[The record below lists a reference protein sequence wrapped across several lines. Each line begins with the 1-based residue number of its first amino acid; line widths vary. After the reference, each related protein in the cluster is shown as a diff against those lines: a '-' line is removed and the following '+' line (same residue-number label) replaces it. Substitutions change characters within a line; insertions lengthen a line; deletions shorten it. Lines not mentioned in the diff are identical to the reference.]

1 MIRSSKPIEIT
12 FRDTVEVLIDVY
24 PKTAILANNMLESH
38 QIYINRVDN
47 KISSGGEPSEY
58 KITQIQEI
66 DTKSTNH
73 NSYCLF
79 IADTDM
85 GHGYRDTIQIC
96 IENKS
101 KSSNVSS
108 NPLEIKNCG
117 TNLFSFSLGDE
128 FTIWDSF
135 NFKNDTIQIQ
145 VPNSFNTS
153 EAIVY
158 FKHNG
163 KEVILEGKVQKSGE
177 SVDLS
182 DFCNPKEYV
191 LRGFDGEERK
201 FIIEVFNLPI
211 IFVNTPNCVEITSRY
226 EWQENC
232 TFKIRDT
239 DGTIEDYGIAN
250 VKGRGNWSWRVGMK
264 NGKKPLAIKLEN
276 KPKDKTVLGMPGH
289 KRWVLLANPLDYL
302 PNPIG
307 FEITRRATSHWA
319 PRCRYVELFVNGKH
333 SGLYLLC
340 EQIKI
345 DKNRINI
352 KELKKTDIEGEA
364 VTGGYL
370 ISYDD
375 AEEDDDPRFYSQ
387 YYKWPIMIKNPDSDD
402 IAPEQLAYIQGYI
415 NQMEEALF
423 DDDKFESREYA
434 NYMDVDSW
442 IDYYL
447 VEELWGAYELGRPR
461 SVWMYKDRNG
471 KMTAGPG
478 WDFEQNYFS
487 TQELLCKNVFYYQR
501 LFQDPVFVNQT
512 KKRWKYFYDSLY
524 GGNGFNDIE
533 QFIDSLYNAIKYSAA
548 RDRKMVPSE
557 HNYYLPQPE
566 STLDLEYKVI
576 KEGMKKK
583 IDWLSSQIGS
593 W

>member
-1 MIRSSKPIEIT
+1 MRGIGI
-12 FRDTVEVLIDVY
+12 VLF
-24 PKTAILANNMLESH
+24 LL
-38 QIYINRVDN
+38 
-47 KISSGGEPSEY
+47 
-58 KITQIQEI
+58 
-66 DTKSTNH
+66 
-73 NSYCLF
+73 LF
-79 IADTDM
+79 IACSESDKIKEEKHCADIIDFAIQSGDVKVSSFLM
-85 GHGYRDTIQIC
+85 KDDTIH
-96 IENKS
+96 
-101 KSSNVSS
+101 V
-108 NPLEIKNCG
+108 
-117 TNLFSFSLGDE
+117 
-128 FTIWDSF
+128 
-135 NFKNDTIQIQ
+135 Q
-145 VPNSFNTS
+145 VPNDFNIKNVKDYVTYEGEKYLFDGTEL
-153 EAIVY
+153 EAAAVHKD
-158 FKHNG
+158 F
-163 KEVILEGKVQKSGE
+163 
-177 SVDLS
+177 S
-182 DFCNPKEYV
+182 DFCNPHHYTVIGGGKSRDYV
-191 LRGFDGEERK
+191 VK
-201 FIIEVFNLPI
+201 VYNLPI
-211 IFVNTPNCVEITSRY
+211 ININTPDSVAIESRY
-226 EWQENC
+226 EWLGNC
-232 TFKIRDT
+232 NITIRDT
-239 DGTIEDYGIAN
+239 DGTTEDYGDAN
-250 VKGRGNWSWRVGMK
+250 LKGRGNWSWRVGI
-264 NGKKPLAIKLEN
+264 NSGKKPYAIKLTN
-276 KPKDKTVLGMPGH
+276 KPKDKTILGIPGH

-307 FEITRRATSHWA
+307 FEITRRATNNWA
-319 PRCRYVELFVNGKH
+319 PRSRYVELFINGKH
-333 SGLYLLC
+333 QGLYLLC

-402 IAPEQLAYIQGYI
+402 IVPEQLAYIQGYI

-533 QFIDSLYNAIKYSAA
+533 QFVDSLYNAIKYSAA